1 MKYLKIIFL
10 AIVLFNFCFSAFS
23 QADYNGTITPKD
35 LLKIKKSVSSD
46 ADTRALINAISNNEI
61 QKLAF
66 NRENVGDLDMYFSN
80 RIKTKEIT
88 NQKSSGRCWL
98 YTGLNVIRIPVIEEH
113 QMEGFQLS
121 QTYPFF
127 WDQLEKANLFLEGII
142 QSVDQPLEDKRVE
155 WLLKNPIG
163 DGGQW
168 TGVVDVVDKYG
179 LVPFE
184 IMPDTKNS
192 EATRWMSRLL
202 RRKLREQAMDLR
214 QMHSAGKK
222 DKVLQEKKV
231 EMLSE
236 IYRILVL
243 SLGEPPESFQW
254 RYKKTDSSLSELK
267 NYTPLSFYKDF
278 VNVDLDDYV
287 MFMNDPSRP
296 YHKLYEIDYD
306 RHILEGGNW
315 KYINLPADKIKEF
328 AIESIKNNQA
338 MYFSCDVGKQL
349 DKVKGTLDIN
359 NYSYDDL
366 FGVTFDMDKAER
378 IQTFESGSSHG
389 MNLVGV
395 DLDENN
401 TVKKWLLE
409 NSWGVKSG
417 FKGFLVMTDDWFDEY
432 MFRLVIGKKYI
443 SPDIMKILDTE
454 PVFLPPWDPMFAPEE

>member
-1 MKYLKIIFL
+1 MKYLKIISL
-10 AIVLFNFCFSAFS
+10 AIALFCFIFPGFS
-23 QADYNGTITPKD
+23 QEKSKGSITSEE
-35 LLKIKKSVSSD
+35 LEQIKKSVNFD

-61 QKLAF
+61 QKLAL

-80 RIKTKEIT
+80 RIKTKGIT

-98 YTGLNVIRIPVIEEH
+98 YTGLNVIRIPVIEKY

-214 QMHSAGKK
+214 QMHSDGEKY
-222 DKVLQEKKV
+222 KVLQEKKV
-231 EMLSE
+231 EMLGD

-243 SLGEPPESFQW
+243 SLGEPPANFEW
-254 RYKKTDSSLSELK
+254 RYKKTDSSLSELMD
-267 NYTPLSFYKDF
+267 YTPLSFYKDF
-278 VNVDLDDYV
+278 VNIDLGDYV

-315 KYINLPADKIKEF
+315 KYINLPADEIKRF
-328 AIESIKNNQA
+328 AIESIKNNEA

-349 DKVKGTLDIN
+349 DKVNGILDVN

-366 FGVTFDMDKAER
+366 FGVTFDMDKTER

-401 TVKKWLLE
+401 NAGKWLLE

-417 FKGFLVMTDDWFDEY
+417 FKGFLVMTDDWFNEY

-443 SPDIMKILDTE
+443 SQDILKILDTE
-454 PVFLPPWDPMFAPEE
+454 PAFLPPWDPMFMPEE